1 MQMTPQ
7 YLAINAAGKYST
19 SWNAIDAPKQTWFCT
34 SCLSEL
40 RLHKSSNGLEAC
52 FTHDLMCLTP
62 SKAESCPY
70 IAEERKK
77 HDRLAY
83 LRQIVEQ
90 LPLYTNQGKDWRCVL
105 CQQDYHGHKFCVIC
119 GSGIYSI
126 EDVSTALP
134 VYSPRP
140 CSRFIL
146 TGESDDLETPD
157 ILSSL
162 Y

>member
-1 MQMTPQ
+1 
-7 YLAINAAGKYST
+7 
-19 SWNAIDAPKQTWFCT
+19 
-34 SCLSEL
+34 
-40 RLHKSSNGLEAC
+40 
-52 FTHDLMCLTP
+52 MCLTP

-83 LRQIVEQ
+83 LLQIVEQ
-90 LPLYTNQGKDWRCVL
+90 LSLYTNQGKDWRCVL

-126 EDVSTALP
+126 KDVSTALP
-134 VYSPRP
+134 VCSPCR

-157 ILSSL
+157 IQSSL